1 MALKQTRK
9 MKKRTRKRLQKGRGI
24 MNIITL
30 KKPRAWWRARQEM
43 KKQIKKETNE
53 KEKEYNMPLSKKI
66 EKITQEIK
74 VEKNEKNKKILQ
86 AVLNRFKDKLP
97 RYNLNNAILTNY
109 ESRLKEQKYLDQ
121 MQERFLK
128 EQIYEQRK
136 REEERSKPQSRNEM
150 MKEFWLER
158 EKERQKKIKQQEEK
172 TIRRERAK
180 IIRTQNIR
188 TNEEQEI
195 INQVNTEI
203 KQENEEKARKE
214 IEDKYDKKLKI
225 YESEKRLLES
235 RIKDA
240 YIERNPN
247 SLENQS
253 EIYITNKR
261 TYKNY
266 INYIY
271 NNIDNN
277 GTPNCN
283 KEKDEI
289 ILKSCEA
296 FLYYPYSTI
305 TCFNDVNYI
314 EYIECIKNY
323 IERITRYTQY
333 IKDQIKSLDGYKI
346 CNDVEKEPKRKEE
359 QRKQAEYENEHW
371 IRFM

>member
-30 KKPRAWWRARQEM
+30 KKPRAWWRARQET
-43 KKQIKKETNE
+43 KKKIKKETNE

-128 EQIYEQRK
+128 KQIDEQRK
-136 REEERSKPQSRNEM
+136 REEERSKPQSPEDF
-150 MKEFWLER
+150 MKDFWSER
-158 EKERQKKIKQQEEK
+158 EKERQEKIKQQEEK

-180 IIRTQNIR
+180 IIRTQNTR
-188 TNEEQEI
+188 TNEEQQI
-195 INQVNTEI
+195 INQVNAEI

-247 SLENQS
+247 SLENRS
-253 EIYITNKR
+253 EIYITDKR
-261 TYKNY
+261 TYKYY

-283 KEKDEI
+283 KEKNEI
-289 ILKSCEA
+289 ISKSCEA
-296 FLYYPYSTI
+296 FLYYRKYTI
-305 TCFNDVNYI
+305 ECSNNVNYI
-314 EYIECIKNY
+314 ECINEL

-333 IKDQIKSLDGYKI
+333 IKDQIKSLDDYKI
-346 CNDVEKEPKRKEE
+346 CNDIEKEPERKRAQIAKE
-359 QRKQAEYENEHW
+359 QYKNRHW
-371 IRFM
+371 IRRPM